1 MRTESPYTDAA
12 GRRIRESDSIEAKYG
27 YRYTVF
33 RDAVNGRWTA
43 VDSTGHHRIGLER
56 LVHYCEVVERRDP
69 VETGI

>member
-33 RDAVNGRWTA
+33 HNAVSGRWTA
-43 VDSTGHHRIGLER
+43 VDSTGHHRIALER
-56 LVHYCEVVERRDP
+56 LVCYSEVVAPRDP
-69 VETGI
+69 AEAGA